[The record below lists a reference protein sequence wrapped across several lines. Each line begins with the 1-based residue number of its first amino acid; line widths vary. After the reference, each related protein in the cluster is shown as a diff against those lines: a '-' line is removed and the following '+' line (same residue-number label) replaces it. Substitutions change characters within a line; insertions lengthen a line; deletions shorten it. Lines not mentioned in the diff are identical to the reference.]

1 MLATAC
7 ETDAQTATSSGS
19 ALIRPANDRRAAS
32 EKHSQLAERDAV
44 IQELRSQLDSLQQLV
59 EEMATLQKGQMK

>member
-1 MLATAC
+1 MSPFVSKSTEPLLV
-7 ETDAQTATSSGS
+7 EP
-19 ALIRPANDRRAAS
+19 LNPLRA

-59 EEMATLQKGQMK
+59 EEMATLQKGRMK